1 MDAGDHGAG
10 DIQRPAARV
19 RLNPPAGQGGPDQR
33 RFDRRH
39 VRGPRLGLPGRPP
52 RRAARLHRDRS
63 AGADRAH
70 PGARRA
76 VRPGHRLRS
85 VPALAGSRTVGCHR
99 RQHRRGRDRAAAHRA
114 DHHRRRRPADRR
126 HGRLCHRPDRGHQ
139 ADRRRHG
146 RRHLPGR
153 DADPRAARAGHHAAA
168 RPLEL
173 VGAGPAGPA
182 APPGG
187 PGTIGRRRT
196 GPAACAGRLR
206 QHGHGLDP
214 TVQIRRIR
222 SICHDFSLAAC
233 CAQARYATPCPI
245 TLGGPGPARVGAAL
259 MSPAALSTV
268 MTLFT
273 GSDRGKALGV
283 WSALSG
289 AGSALGVILGG
300 VLTSEAGWRWVFA
313 INVPI
318 GVALLIAIPLAAPA
332 RQRPGAVERGLDIP
346 GAVLV
351 TVGTGAAIYGL
362 INVGS
367 HGWSAASTVLPLVLA
382 AAIWAFLAV
391 LERRVRRPLLTV
403 GLLGRRAVLAGSFL
417 MLAATGLMVGGFFLG
432 SFALQHAHNYSALH
446 VGLAFLPIA
455 VATVAG
461 AQAGSRMLT
470 RVSAR
475 VVAVTGLALAAA
487 GYAIAARWTQPAVM
501 VTGLSIATLGIGA
514 TFVTA
519 FTASLTDAGSAQA
532 GLRSALVNTFHELG
546 GAAGVAVLSSA
557 AGAGLVTAH
566 LSRDR

>member
-1 MDAGDHGAG
+1 MTSA
-10 DIQRPAARV
+10 
-19 RLNPPAGQGGPDQR
+19 
-33 RFDRRH
+33 
-39 VRGPRLGLPGRPP
+39 LP
-52 RRAARLHRDRS
+52 RAAHKPGTRPHVPSRWVALALLASAQLMLVLDITVVTVALPDIGAALHLHRSELPWVMTIYTLFFGGLMLLGGRI
-63 AGADRAH
+63 ADLF
-70 PGARRA
+70 GARRMT
-76 VRPGHRLRS
+76 
-85 VPALAGSRTVGCHR
+85 LAGLTLFTASSLLCGLSS
-99 RQHRRGRDRAAAHRA
+99 GAAM
-114 DHHRRRRPADRR
+114 
-126 HGRLCHRPDRGHQ
+126 L
-139 ADRRRHG
+139 
-146 RRHLPGR
+146 L
-153 DADPRAARAGHHAAA
+153 
-168 RPLEL
+168 
-173 VGAGPAGPA
+173 
-182 APPGG
+182 
-187 PGTIGRRRT
+187 
-196 GPAACAGRLR
+196 AGR
-206 QHGHGLDP
+206 
-214 TVQIRRIR
+214 
-222 SICHDFSLAAC
+222 SL
-233 CAQARYATPCPI
+233 Q
-245 TLGGPGPARVGAAL
+245 GVGAAL

-432 SFALQHAHNYSALH
+432 SFALQHAHNYSALR

-461 AQAGSRMLT
+461 AQAGSRVLT

-566 LSRDR
+566 LSSHDFARAFTVGAVCAAVSLAIAAALVPAVLRRPAGDTPPVDRDTRITAGSP